1 MNLLKTQRY
10 LEHLDKLLIEEST
23 GPAESLADKMGIG
36 VRTLFLHFGAPSP
49 FGHRDSLRPVSQN
62 LLLHLRCSHCL

>member
-36 VRTLFLHFGAPSP
+36 VRTLFLHFG
-49 FGHRDSLRPVSQN
+49 
-62 LLLHLRCSHCL
+62 